1 MNKRDC
7 PTLRELRE
15 QNKKTLSEVAKA
27 LGVTIRA
34 VSNYEQGIRKLNIEQ
49 LIPLS
54 QFYDVDIE
62 EIILAQLQSIFVRKS
77 Q

>member
-1 MNKRDC
+1 MNKRAG

-62 EIILAQLQSIFVRKS
+62 EIILAQLQSIFVRKT

>member
-15 QNKKTLSEVAKA
+15 LNKKTLSEVAKA